1 MAHVLSDETQ
11 RQRQPYGVFRVCKQK
26 KKKNR
31 TKMKNIAAYSALR
44 YLVISLPSP
53 RLCLCHADVEFCV

>member
-11 RQRQPYGVFRVCKQK
+11 RQRQPYGVFRVFKQ

-53 RLCLCHADVEFCV
+53 LLCLCHADVEFCV

>member
-11 RQRQPYGVFRVCKQK
+11 RQRQPYGVFRVFKQ